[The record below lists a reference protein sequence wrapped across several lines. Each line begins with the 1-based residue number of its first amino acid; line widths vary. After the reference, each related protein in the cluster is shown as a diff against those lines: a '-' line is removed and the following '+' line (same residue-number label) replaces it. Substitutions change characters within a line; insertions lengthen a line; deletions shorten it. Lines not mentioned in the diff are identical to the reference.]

1 MTASDLT
8 TQIQQLDQR
17 LAQVEATLL
26 RIEHMLVELQAAPTD
41 PSTVHLTRLPRRVR
55 FVSPR
60 LRRRSQAA
68 DFVMVVTR
76 DS

>member
-41 PSTVHLTRLPRRVR
+41 PSGAPGTAFASLSPSWLGRHGTLGRLGCER
-55 FVSPR
+55 
-60 LRRRSQAA
+60 Q
-68 DFVMVVTR
+68 
-76 DS
+76 

>member
-26 RIEHMLVELQAAPTD
+26 RIEHMLVELHAAPTD
-41 PSTVHLTRLPRRVR
+41 QSTVQLTQLPRRVR